1 MGEVIGGQEGGFLQ
15 AGAFYH
21 RIRLLRRQRRTDFL
35 YVTAA
40 LQQWRRDAP
49 FRAGPRR
56 RADTSRVTCASVG
69 VLRMQRTAD
78 AEGNAGERARGPPDE
93 NKNQSVNRM

>member
-49 FRAGPRR
+49 RRAVPRR
-56 RADTSRVTCASVG
+56 TASSRGYIPRHVCVRGRAPDAADRRRRRKRWGTRSRA
-69 VLRMQRTAD
+69 
-78 AEGNAGERARGPPDE
+78 P
-93 NKNQSVNRM
+93 